1 MSALR
6 SIAYSILALVLT
18 VGVSRAAEPPYSS
31 IVIDAKSGQ
40 VLSATDENEKRY
52 PASLTKMMTLYLV
65 FEGLRAGS
73 LTLDQKLPVSSHAA
87 SRPPSRLG
95 LKAGQK
101 IRVRDAILALTTKS
115 ANDAAVVLAEAVGG
129 TETAFARKMTAK
141 ARELGMT
148 HTVFRNASG
157 LPDRGQV
164 STARDMARLSQA
176 LVADFP
182 DRYHFF
188 SARSFSWGGRT
199 YRTHNHLLNDYGG
212 VDGIKTGY
220 IRASGFNVA
229 TSAVRGGRRLIA
241 VVMGGKTAAARDRQM
256 AHLLDTAFD
265 GGVAVASKARPARP
279 PVGRVASATDT
290 PWLHAREAATTERD
304 ASAAP
309 SAPILTAASAGG
321 PGMGMPAG
329 LPGDRSWAIQVGV
342 FSNPSSAETVARK
355 AALLLDDLPE
365 AVTVG
370 VTTKARPGAGP
381 LYRARIMGVSRE
393 LALDACKQLVR
404 RQMECWP
411 VAAAEPAA

>member
-1 MSALR
+1 MPVLR
-6 SIAYSILALVLT
+6 SIAFSILALVLT
-18 VGVSRAAEPPYSS
+18 IGASRAAEPRYAS
-31 IVIDAKSGQ
+31 IVIDAQSGQ
-40 VLSATDENEKRY
+40 VLSATDENERRY

-65 FEGLRAGS
+65 FESLRAGR
-73 LTLDQKLPVSSHAA
+73 LTLDQTLPVSSHAA

-95 LKAGQK
+95 LKRGQK

-148 HTVFRNASG
+148 RTVFRNASG

-182 DRYHFF
+182 ERYHFF

-265 GGVAVASKARPARP
+265 GGVAVASTARP
-279 PVGRVASATDT
+279 PRRSVGQVASAADT
-290 PWLHAREAATTERD
+290 PWRHAARSPAMERD
-304 ASAAP
+304 AAAAP
-309 SAPILTAASAGG
+309 AAPVLTAASAGG
-321 PGMGMPAG
+321 AGMGMPAG
-329 LPGDRSWAIQVGV
+329 LAGDRSWAIQVGV
-342 FSNPSSAETVARK
+342 FSNPSSAESVAHK
-355 AALLLDDLPE
+355 AARLLDDLPE

>member
-1 MSALR
+1 MPVLR
-6 SIAYSILALVLT
+6 SIALSILAIVLT
-18 VGVSRAAEPPYSS
+18 IGAPRAAEPAYSS
-31 IVIDAKSGQ
+31 IVIEAESGQ
-40 VLSATDENEKRY
+40 VLSATNENETRY

-65 FEGLRAGS
+65 FESLRAGR
-73 LTLDQKLPVSSHAA
+73 LTLDQTLPVSSHAA

-95 LKAGQK
+95 LKPGQR
-101 IRVRDAILALTTKS
+101 IRVRDAILALTVKS
-115 ANDAAVVLAEAVGG
+115 ANDAAVVLAEAVAG

-141 ARELGMT
+141 ARELGMSR
-148 HTVFRNASG
+148 TVFRNASG
-157 LPDRGQV
+157 LPDHGQV

-176 LVADFP
+176 LIADFP

-229 TSAVRGGRRLIA
+229 TSAMRGGRRLIA
-241 VVMGGKTAAARDRQM
+241 VVMGGKTAASRDRQM

-265 GGVAVASKARPARP
+265 RGIAVASRTRPDRRP
-279 PVGRVASATDT
+279 VLPVASAADT
-290 PWLHAREAATTERD
+290 PWRYAASSTSTDHAAVATRST
-304 ASAAP
+304 P
-309 SAPILTAASAGG
+309 VLTPASAGSTATA
-321 PGMGMPAG
+321 MPAALG
-329 LPGDRSWAIQVGV
+329 GDRSWAIQVGV
-342 FSNPSSAETVARK
+342 FSNPSSAESVARK
-355 AALLLDDLPE
+355 AAMLLDGLPE